1 MTSAGAGGVLGVIPV
16 RMTATRLPGKPLL
29 DLGGRS
35 VVQRVHD
42 AAVGSGVFSRVVVA
56 TDDESIAEEVR
67 SFGGEVQMTS
77 SDHATGTER
86 VAEVA
91 RTSDAAVVANVQGDQ
106 PFVTT
111 HMLRALIAPML
122 VDRPPA
128 MTTIG
133 CPLHSLDQLT
143 DPSVVKVVR
152 ALSGSALYFTRS
164 PVPFGGSIDPQL
176 VLHHIGL
183 YAFRAD
189 FLRTYASLPPTP
201 LEQAES
207 LEQLRVLEHG
217 EQIALGQVDAPAI
230 EINTPADYDAACR
243 LVTAGGAPWQQ

>member
-1 MTSAGAGGVLGVIPV
+1 MTSAATGVLGVIPV
-16 RMTATRLPGKPLL
+16 RMAATRLPGKPLL

-35 VVQRVHD
+35 LVQRVHD
-42 AAVGSGVFSRVVVA
+42 AAVSSGVFGRVIVA
-56 TDDESIAEEVR
+56 TDDEEIAQEVR
-67 SFGGEVQMTS
+67 RFDGEVQLTS
-77 SDHATGTER
+77 SDHQTGTDR

-91 RTSDAAVVANVQGDQ
+91 RNSEARVIANVQGDQ

-111 HMLRALIAPML
+111 EMLRVLIAPML

-133 CPLHSLDQLT
+133 CPLQSVEQLT

-152 ALSGSALYFTRS
+152 SLTGSALYFTRS
-164 PVPFGGSIDPQL
+164 PVPFGGSIDPSV
-176 VLHHIGL
+176 VLHHIGI

-189 FLRTYASLPPTP
+189 FLQTYSALPTTP

-207 LEQLRVLEHG
+207 LEQLRVLENG
-217 EQIALGQVDAPAI
+217 EQVSVGQVDAPAI
-230 EINTPADYDAACR
+230 EINTPDDYHAACR
-243 LVTAGGAPWQQ
+243 LVTSGGAPWQR

>member
-1 MTSAGAGGVLGVIPV
+1 MTAASPGVLGVIPV
-16 RMTATRLPGKPLL
+16 RMTATRLPGKPLM

-42 AAVGSGVFSRVVVA
+42 AALASGVFSRVVVA
-56 TDDESIAEEVR
+56 TDDDDIAAEVR
-67 SFGGEVQMTS
+67 GFGGEVQMTS
-77 SDHATGTER
+77 SAHTTGTER

-91 RTSDAAVVANVQGDQ
+91 STSDAPLVANVQGDQ

-111 HMLRALIAPML
+111 QMLRELVAPLL
-122 VDRPPA
+122 VEEPPA

-133 CPLHSLDQLT
+133 CPLHSVDQLG

-152 ALSGSALYFTRS
+152 SLSGSALYFTRS
-164 PVPFGGSIDPQL
+164 PVPFGGSIDARL

-189 FLRTYASLPPTP
+189 FLRTYASLAPTP

-217 EQIALGQVDAPAI
+217 EQIALGLVDAPAI

-243 LVTAGGAPWQQ
+243 LVAAGGAPWQQ